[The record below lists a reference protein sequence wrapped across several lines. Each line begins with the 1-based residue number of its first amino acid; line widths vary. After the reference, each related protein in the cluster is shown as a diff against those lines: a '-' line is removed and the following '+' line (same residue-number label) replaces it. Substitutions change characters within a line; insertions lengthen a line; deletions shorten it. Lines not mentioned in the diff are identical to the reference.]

1 MDRRT
6 FLKATTVATVLAPSF
21 ARGQAAKPQ
30 FAFKWGCGL
39 PASHPGI
46 TRGKE
51 ACAAIADQT
60 GGRVQIALFPD
71 NQLGGDSDM
80 LAQVRSGGLDIYTAG
95 ATTIGPLVPIAGI
108 ITTAFAFPS
117 EADGWK
123 ALDGQLGNIVRS
135 AIDGVGLHTFERLWG
150 QGFRQMTTKA
160 RPISSPGD
168 LRGVKMR
175 VPTSPMLLSLFKAL
189 GASPTSMNVN
199 ELYTALQTGLVE
211 GQENP
216 LSIIRTRNFNEV
228 QKYCALTN
236 HAWDVNIQVI
246 NRDTWEGVPD
256 DLKTVIARNLND
268 AGLKQ
273 RDDVLSLNNSLQA
286 ELEKLGM
293 VFNTPDI
300 RPFRA
305 QLKTAGFYNDW
316 RKTFGEPAWAVLEQY
331 TGPLV

>member
-1 MDRRT
+1 MHRRK
-6 FLKATTVATVLAPSF
+6 FLRATAAAAVFAPALARSQ
-21 ARGQAAKPQ
+21 ARQPQ

-51 ACAAIADQT
+51 ACTAIAEQT
-60 GGRVQIALFPD
+60 GGRVQITLFPD

-80 LAQVRSGGLDIYTAG
+80 LAQVRSGGLDLYTAG
-95 ATTIGPLVPIAGI
+95 ATTIGPLVPVAGI
-108 ITTAFAFPS
+108 ITTAFAFGS
-117 EADGWK
+117 ETDGWK
-123 ALDGQLGNIVRS
+123 ALDGELGKVVRG
-135 AIDGVGLHTFERLWG
+135 AIDRVGLHTFETLWG

-160 RPISSPGD
+160 KPINSPAD

-236 HAWDVNIQVI
+236 HAWDVNIQVM
-246 NRDTWEGVPD
+246 NRDMWDSLPD
-256 DLKTVIARNLND
+256 DLKAVVARSMND
-268 AGLKQ
+268 AGSKQ
-273 RDDVLSLNNSLQA
+273 REDVFNLNNSLQA

-293 VFNTPDI
+293 VFSKPDI
-300 RPFRA
+300 APFRA

-331 TGPLV
+331 TGPLA

>member
-1 MDRRT
+1 MDRRK
-6 FLKATTVATVLAPSF
+6 FLMAATAGAALAPTF
-21 ARGQAAKPQ
+21 ARSQGGQPQ

-46 TRGKE
+46 IRGKE
-51 ACAAIADQT
+51 ACAAIAEQT
-60 GGRVQIALFPD
+60 GGRVQITLFPD

-80 LAQVRSGGLDIYTAG
+80 LAQVRSGGLDVYTAG
-95 ATTIGPLVPIAGI
+95 ATTIGPLVPVAGI
-108 ITTAFAFPS
+108 ITTAFAFAS
-117 EADGWK
+117 EADGWR
-123 ALDGQLGNIVRS
+123 ALDGELGKVVRS
-135 AIDGVGLHTFERLWG
+135 AIDRVGLHTFETLWG
-150 QGFRQMTTKA
+150 QGFRQMTSKA
-160 RPISSPGD
+160 KPINSPGD
-168 LRGVKMR
+168 LRGMKMR

-246 NRDTWEGVPD
+246 NRDTWASLPD
-256 DLKTVIARNLND
+256 DLKTVIARNINA
-268 AGLKQ
+268 AGAKQ
-273 RDDVLSLNNSLQA
+273 REDVFNLNNSLQA

-293 VFNTPDI
+293 VFNKPDI
-300 RPFRA
+300 GPFRA
-305 QLKTAGFYNDW
+305 QLKTAGFYNEW
-316 RKTFGEPAWAVLEQY
+316 RKTFGEPAWAILEQY
-331 TGPLV
+331 TGSLA